1 MYIHTVVP
9 GDTLRGLSNRF
20 GVPISVLANANGL
33 TEPYALT
40 PGQAI
45 LVRNGVE
52 AYTVTTGDSAYSVA
66 TRFGLSTR
74 ELWQLNPQLSGEA
87 RLFAGQTLVIS
98 EPPTGYELIKTGF
111 AYPFIE
117 RSVLRTT
124 TPYLDY
130 LAVFSYGFRPDGSL
144 VVPDDGELLTTA
156 AAYGTRATLVLTSIG
171 DDGRFSSAAVS
182 TMLTSPAVR
191 AILIENVA
199 DAAEAK
205 GYAAVNSDFEYIP
218 SENRDDYSL
227 FISLLA
233 NALHAK
239 GIELTVSL
247 PPKTSDDQRGL
258 LYEGIDYA
266 ALGSYADRVLLMTYE
281 WGYAYSEPRAVAPI
295 NLVTRVVDYAL
306 TRIPREKIDLG
317 IPNYGYDWRIPW
329 VEGNRAPSIGNIRAQ
344 NIAIYRGVPIMF
356 DDVAQTPYFR
366 YTDDNGNGHEVWFE
380 DARSIKA
387 KLDLAR
393 NRGLGGVGVW
403 QIMRWFPQLW
413 LLSR

>member
-1 MYIHTVVP
+1 MYIYTVVP
-9 GDTLRGLSNRF
+9 GDTLRGISSRF
-20 GVPISVLANANGL
+20 GVPLSVLANANGL

-45 LVRNGVE
+45 LVRNSVGT
-52 AYTVTTGDSAYSVA
+52 YTVAAGDSAYSVA
-66 TRFGLSTR
+66 TRFGLTTR

-87 RLFAGQTLVIS
+87 RLFVGQTLVTS
-98 EPPTGYELIKTGF
+98 EPSSGYDLIKTGF

-117 RSVLRTT
+117 RSVLSST

-144 VVPDDGELLTTA
+144 VIPDDEELLRTA
-156 AAYGTRATLVLTSIG
+156 ASYGTRATLVLTSIG

-182 TMLTSPAVR
+182 AMLTSPSVR
-191 AILIENVA
+191 AVLIENIA
-199 DAAEAK
+199 DIAESK

-233 NALHAK
+233 NALHAR

-247 PPKTSDDQRGL
+247 PPKTSDEQRGL

-317 IPNYGYDWRIPW
+317 IPNYGYDWQIPW
-329 VEGNRAPSIGNIRAQ
+329 VEGNRAPSLGNIRAQ

-380 DARSIKA
+380 DARSIEA
-387 KLDLAR
+387 KLNLAR
-393 NRGLGGVGVW
+393 DRGLGGIGVW

-413 LLSR
+413 LLSK